1 VLSHRCSVIK
11 LVLAH
16 QCTILYDTGMARLTI
31 SLSDERQR
39 ALKEA
44 AASRGRS
51 MGQIIEESLELYGIK
66 TRDEALELL
75 ELAGRRA
82 NLSDDDAMALALE
95 AQRAVRR

>member
-1 VLSHRCSVIK
+1 

-16 QCTILYDTGMARLTI
+16 QITTKYTAAMARLTI

-51 MGQIIEESLELYGIK
+51 MGQIIEESLELYGVK
-66 TRDEALELL
+66 TREEALDLL
-75 ELAGRRA
+75 EKARRHAGL
-82 NLSDDDAMALALE
+82 NDNEAMAVGLE
-95 AQRAVRR
+95 AQRAIRK